1 MRRRRGVDTF
11 TLAVYMSAG
20 GRAQPQSE
28 LLLRIAMIIHR
39 ILLVALVATSA
50 TWAHPQRQRQSPLSM
65 GMRFLGNLRDGVTKT
80 FQGIFG
86 GGNTRQTK
94 EQLQGRPFQQQLVP
108 RPPSGPV
115 QPHGAHE
122 AVLHSSSHTTAPPSS
137 FFTVLHEAP
146 EASTA
151 FPDIK
156 GFTDESFKPST
167 FFNGHTPFQ
176 GTVEEE
182 ELPLVVNE
190 VAVSRPETNIFAR
203 PPSFLVTHDPQA
215 DKHIPPSHNSQ
226 TSTFSSF
233 GKAPLDTPIPF
244 GNSATFSLGKLRD
257 SSSDSPFPFR
267 DAEEDKD
274 ALRPSSL
281 TSGQGPRPTP
291 FVQRLKP
298 SVGSPARVEPTSRPF
313 VHRPHPTTRQFIQ
326 QTRPTS
332 RPHSSLKPKPS
343 STFFKASSPFK
354 PSDEITKAPKQSFT
368 SSDPA
373 VPSTAPIRPQAP
385 SPSPTLFRHTPSD
398 VTHHAPPAREVR
410 PQREAF
416 KKPVRPAKVGGG
428 HINTGTKMT
437 VVSTLNEDGTQ
448 ATQVKGYEFGYG
460 VLDGSTGNQFYHAE
474 KREEGLTKG
483 SYKIQL
489 PDGRVQTVTYVAD
502 GNGFH
507 PKITYEGEA
516 QYPNAEPK
524 DAA

>member
-1 MRRRRGVDTF
+1 
-11 TLAVYMSAG
+11 MSAG
-20 GRAQPQSE
+20 GRAQPQTES
-28 LLLRIAMIIHR
+28 LPRPAMIIHR
-39 ILLVALVATSA
+39 ILLLALVASA
-50 TWAHPQRQRQSPLSM
+50 TWAHPQRQRQTPLSM
-65 GMRFLGNLRDGVTKT
+65 GMRFLGNIRDGVTKT

-94 EQLQGRPFQQQLVP
+94 EQIQGRPFQQQLAP
-108 RPPSGPV
+108 RPHPGPM
-115 QPHGAHE
+115 QPHGVHE
-122 AVLHSSSHTTAPPSS
+122 VVHHSSSHTTGPPSS
-137 FFTVLHEAP
+137 FFTVVHEAP

-151 FPDIK
+151 FPDIQ

-176 GTVEEE
+176 GKVEEE

-190 VAVSRPETNIFAR
+190 VVVSRPETNVFAR

-215 DKHIPPSHNSQ
+215 DKHVPPSHNSQ

-233 GKAPLDTPIPF
+233 GKSPLDTPIPF

-257 SSSDSPFPFR
+257 SSSDPPSPFR
-267 DAEEDKD
+267 DADEDTD
-274 ALRPSSL
+274 ALGPSSH
-281 TSGQGPRPTP
+281 TSGHGPRPTP

-298 SVGSPARVEPTSRPF
+298 SVGSPARVEPTTHPF
-313 VHRPHPTTRQFIQ
+313 VHRPHPTTRQFLQ
-326 QTRPTS
+326 QTRPTP
-332 RPHSSLKPKPS
+332 RPHSSLKTKPS
-343 STFFKASSPFK
+343 STFFKASNPFK
-354 PSDEITKAPKQSFT
+354 PSEEITKAPKHSFT
-368 SSDPA
+368 SSIPA
-373 VPSTAPIRPQAP
+373 EPSSVAFKPIAP

-398 VTHHAPPAREVR
+398 VVRHAAPAHEAR

-416 KKPVRPAKVGGG
+416 KKPVTPAKVGGG

-460 VLDGSTGNQFYHAE
+460 VLDGNTGNQFYHAE

-516 QYPNAEPK
+516 QYPNSEPE